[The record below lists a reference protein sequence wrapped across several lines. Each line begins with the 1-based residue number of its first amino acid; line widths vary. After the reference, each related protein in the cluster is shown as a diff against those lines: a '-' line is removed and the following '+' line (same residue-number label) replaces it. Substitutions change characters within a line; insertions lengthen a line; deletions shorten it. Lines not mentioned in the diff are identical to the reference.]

1 MAVVVFDPAGFVM
14 RYPVFAA
21 YNTANPGGLQYFFDD
36 AGLYLNNTDCS
47 PITDIPTRQRLLW
60 MITAHLAQLGGAT
73 AVTGVG
79 STASQVGRISEAS
92 EGTVKASFD
101 MGTAQGRAAF
111 WNQTQFGA
119 QYWAATGKYRSFRY
133 IRPICNPVGPLWN

>member
-1 MAVVVFDPAGFVM
+1 MSTVVFNAAQFVM

-47 PITDIPTRQRLLW
+47 PITDLTKRQQLLW
-60 MITAHLAQLGGAT
+60 MITAHLAQLGGVLAPGG
-73 AVTGVG
+73 AG

-101 MGTAQGRAAF
+101 MGTANGRAAF

-119 QYWAATGKYRSFRY
+119 QYWMATAKYRSFRY
-133 IRPICNPVGPLWN
+133 VPRVC

>member
-1 MAVVVFDPAGFVM
+1 MAIVVFDAAQFVL

-21 YNTANPGGLQYFFDD
+21 YNIASPGGLQYFFDD
-36 AGLYLNNTDCS
+36 AGLYLNNTDCN
-47 PITDIPTRQRLLW
+47 PITNVTQRQQLLW
-60 MITAHLAQLGGAT
+60 MITAHLAQLGGA
-73 AVTGVG
+73 AAAGGVG
-79 STASQVGRISEAS
+79 STATQVGRISEAS

-119 QYWAATGKYRSFRY
+119 QYWMATAKYRSFRY
-133 IRPICNPVGPLWN
+133 APPTRVNRCGC

>member
-1 MAVVVFDPAGFVM
+1 MAVVVFDVAQFVM

-36 AGLYLNNTDCS
+36 ATLYLNNTDCS
-47 PITDIPTRQRLLW
+47 PITDLKQRERLLW
-60 MITAHLAQLGGAT
+60 MITAHLALLGGA
-73 AVTGVG
+73 AAPGGVG
-79 STASQVGRISEAS
+79 STATQVGRISEAS

-101 MGTAQGRAAF
+101 MGTSQGRAAF

-119 QYWAATGKYRSFRY
+119 QYWMATARYRGFRY
-133 IRPICNPVGPLWN
+133 IAPGAGRGCGC